1 MNTTLH
7 RVCVAGTGSFLPND
21 PIPNDRIDDV
31 LGHIV
36 DAPPKVQAF
45 AKTVGKRMLASSGV
59 KFRHFAVDPET
70 HNLTHDIA
78 SLSEQAALRA
88 LDMAGK
94 KATDIDLLLLSSSS
108 YDTTTPPTS
117 TMLQERLGIERC
129 AEMEVHSN
137 CAGVGKCMQ
146 IAHDALRLGHYRT
159 ALVVYAQLSSVY
171 LRGCYFNQ
179 PKMNKTQATLR
190 YILAD
195 GSGAVL
201 LEAKDSNGTEYLP
214 GELIGT
220 HVESIGGKLKPAMT
234 AGGGVRDV
242 MQGTVNPTV
251 NIYEQGLHHLD
262 QDFFA
267 VNRDAGPFL
276 LAGVENMLQRND
288 VDPTKV
294 DHFIWSIPTKQ
305 LFESNH
311 PRFLE
316 VLHAEPEQMKFRAA
330 ECGYCGGASIL
341 IHLDE
346 MVRAGELKRGQTAVL
361 HSVESSKW
369 MSAGFIMHW

>member
-7 RVCVAGTGSFLPND
+7 RVCVAGMGSFLPND

-31 LGHIV
+31 LGHIA
-36 DAPPKVQAF
+36 DAPPKVQSF
-45 AKTVGKRMLASSGV
+45 IRTVGKRMLDSSGV
-59 KFRHFAVDPET
+59 NYRHFAINPET
-70 HNLTHDIA
+70 HALTHDIA
-78 SLSEQAALRA
+78 SLSEVAARRA

-117 TMLQERLGIERC
+117 TMLQERLGIEQC

-137 CAGVGKCMQ
+137 CSGVGKCMQ

-159 ALVVYAQLSSVY
+159 ALVVYSQLSSVY
-171 LRGCYFNQ
+171 LRSCYLNQ
-179 PKMNKTQATLR
+179 PKINKTQATLR

-195 GSGAVL
+195 GSGAIL

-214 GELIGT
+214 GEVLGT

-242 MQGTVNPTV
+242 MQGTNPVTE
-251 NIYEQGLHHLD
+251 IYEKGRHHLD

-276 LAGVENMLQRND
+276 LRGVENMLKRLNL
-288 VDPTKV
+288 DPKNL
-294 DHFIWSIPTKQ
+294 DHFIWSIPTMQ
-305 LFESNH
+305 LFDAHSPQLLES
-311 PRFLE
+311 
-316 VLHAEPEQMKFRAA
+316 LHARPEQMKFRAA
-330 ECGYCGGASIL
+330 DCGYCGGASIL

-346 MVRAGELKRGQTAVL
+346 MVRSGELQRGQTAVL

-369 MSAGFIMHW
+369 MSAGFVMHW